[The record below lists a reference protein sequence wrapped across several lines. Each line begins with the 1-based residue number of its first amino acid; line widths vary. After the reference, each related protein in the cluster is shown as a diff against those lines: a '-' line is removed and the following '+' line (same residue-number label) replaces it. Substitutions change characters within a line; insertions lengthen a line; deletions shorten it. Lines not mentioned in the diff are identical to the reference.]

1 MVVSPCTSAM
11 SGWADPSQ
19 PSMPS
24 MSLAVSPARVL
35 VGAHHVEVGVD
46 REAEG
51 LGDLAEHLLVLA
63 SGHHGAAEVISAAQ
77 RGHHRGELDR
87 LGAGAHEDRDVARCG
102 QGALSRSRHLWPA
115 VAGCRPRRR
124 ATISRPASQM
134 NSLLVVR

>member
-1 MVVSPCTSAM
+1 M
-11 SGWADPSQ
+11 SR
-19 PSMPS
+19 
-24 MSLAVSPARVL
+24 AVEPRQGL

-46 REAEG
+46 GEAEG

-63 SGHHGAAEVISAAQ
+63 SGHHGTAEVVGAAQ

-87 LGAGAHEDRDVARCG
+87 LRAGTHEDQDVARCG
-102 QGALSRSRHLWPA
+102 HGPLPSRFTLLS
-115 VAGCRPRRR
+115 VAGGRPRRR